1 MQGERSGPAPDGLA
15 DSAAGSDSEVR
26 RLAGGGLNI
35 AAGLV
40 NQGCLFG
47 VTILLAR
54 QLGSSDVGTYAQ
66 AFAIRQLLVLVA
78 LGGMR
83 SAMTRYV
90 AIHRADDDPAALRGT
105 IRFGLAFTVGTS
117 VVFGVA
123 LFAASHWLAFEAF
136 NDPAMESALRW
147 VAVGLPSACFVVA
160 TLSATQGFRTQRPF
174 AFVGNMLEPILRLVL
189 TIGVLA
195 AGFGLNGSL
204 IVLQVASIVTA
215 VAAFGVAPQAP
226 GQAPAGDAPLRGPRR
241 HALRLGQLALVG
253 GSAGAGVVR
262 HHHPRPVPGSLR
274 GRRVPGGH
282 PHRPHRRHRQP
293 SPQRLARPPRAADL
307 FRRGQLETLSRLYVA
322 SSEWLV
328 RLSLPLL
335 AFLFV
340 CTEPI
345 LRLFG
350 PEFVVGVAVTR
361 ILIIGTL
368 LDAAT
373 TQGGIVLNMSGR
385 NAMNMFDTVGALA
398 INLGLNVLLIPSLG
412 IRGASLA
419 WAVSLLMIGVLRA
432 VQVHHFVVPA
442 YPLSWRVLKSVG
454 AATLAVVVGW
464 PLLQVLPSTWGF
476 LVVGMAMGATYV
488 ACLWGLGMEDDDRLV
503 LESVVARVRPAERLR
518 VTPVTQMKAQMKA
531 RMKTLRESV
540 REAGRGLS
548 PRYRPGVEPLVIDEL
563 ISPLRYDVLVR
574 SQFFEFL
581 GANRP
586 LLDAS
591 PERFVAAVR
600 ATDYHRWY
608 RTVAVHAVGI
618 AAESDEV
625 IEEAFHR
632 RVLRS
637 VALADSVAA
646 RGFVPKPPLTIRE
659 SERARTATGKRL
671 GPRHYP
677 LDGCHRLALLRALGR
692 RHLEPGEY
700 RVTSGSSD
708 VLDNTARL
716 LPGLEIGEAD
726 YETFLASG
734 YLVGWSGAGS
744 TSSAPPSRRAAPTA
758 VTRWRR

>member
-1 MQGERSGPAPDGLA
+1 MRSG
-15 DSAAGSDSEVR
+15 DSQRAGAS
-26 RLAGGGLNI
+26 NI

-123 LFAASHWLAFEAF
+123 LFAASHWLAFDAF

-204 IVLQVASIVTA
+204 IVLQVASVVTA
-215 VAAFGVAPQAP
+215 VAAFVW
-226 GQAPAGDAPLRGPRR
+226 LRK
-241 HALRLGQLALVG
+241 LLA
-253 GSAGAGVVR
+253 R
-262 HHHPRPVPGSLR
+262 HPRVTPRYEVRVVMRYASVSWLSSVAQQGLVWSDIIILGLFLAPSEVGVYQVATRIVLIGGIASQALNASL
-274 GRRVPGGH
+274 
-282 PHRPHRRHRQP
+282 
-293 SPQRLARPPRAADL
+293 APRAADL

-368 LDAAT
+368 IDAAT

-385 NAMNMFDTVGALA
+385 NAMNMFDTVGALV

-419 WAVSLLMIGVLRA
+419 WAVSLL
-432 VQVHHFVVPA
+432 
-442 YPLSWRVLKSVG
+442 
-454 AATLAVVVGW
+454 
-464 PLLQVLPSTWGF
+464 
-476 LVVGMAMGATYV
+476 
-488 ACLWGLGMEDDDRLV
+488 DDRRAAGRPGPPLRRAG
-503 LESVVARVRPAERLR
+503 LPPVVAGAEERRRRGAGRRRRVATAPGPAVHVGLPRGRCGHGVDLPRLPVGPRHGGRRSPRARVAGRPGPSGARPGVKLR

-531 RMKTLRESV
+531 RMKSLRESV

-581 GANRP
+581 AANRP
-586 LLDAS
+586 LFDAS
-591 PERFVAAVR
+591 PEQFVAAVR
-600 ATDYHRWY
+600 ETDYHRWY
-608 RTVAVHAVGI
+608 RTVAVHAIGI
-618 AAESDEV
+618 AEESDEV
-625 IEEAFHR
+625 VEEAFHR

-646 RGFVPKPPLTIRE
+646 RGFVPKPPLTIRA
-659 SERARTATGKRL
+659 SDGAQTASGKRL

-700 RVTSGSSD
+700 RVTSG
-708 VLDNTARL
+708 VVGPARQHRPPHPRPGDRRSRVRGL
-716 LPGLEIGEAD
+716 PRLGLPGRM
-726 YETFLASG
+726 
-734 YLVGWSGAGS
+734 VGRWA
-744 TSSAPPSRRAAPTA
+744 RRAPCRHRVAPA
-758 VTRWRR
+758 RARPTRWRR

>member
-15 DSAAGSDSEVR
+15 DSGAGSDREVR
-26 RLAGGGLNI
+26 RLAAGGGLNI

-66 AFAIRQLLVLVA
+66 AFAIRQLLVLMA

-189 TIGVLA
+189 TVGVLA
-195 AGFGLNGSL
+195 AGFGLNGAL
-204 IVLQVASIVTA
+204 IVLQVASVVTA
-215 VAAFGVAPQAP
+215 VAAFVW
-226 GQAPAGDAPLRGPRR
+226 LRK
-241 HALRLGQLALVG
+241 LLA
-253 GSAGAGVVR
+253 R
-262 HHHPRPVPGSLR
+262 HPRVTPRYEVRVVMRYASVSWLSSVAQQGLVWSDIIILGLFLAPSEVGVYQVATRIVLIGGIASQALNASL
-274 GRRVPGGH
+274 
-282 PHRPHRRHRQP
+282 
-293 SPQRLARPPRAADL
+293 APRAADL

-385 NAMNMFDTVGALA
+385 NAMNMFDTVGALV
-398 INLGLNVLLIPSLG
+398 INLGLNLLLIPSLG

-419 WAVSLLMIGVLRA
+419 WAVSLLVIGVLRA

-454 AATLAVVVGW
+454 AAALAVVVGW

-476 LVVGMAMGATYV
+476 LVVGVVMGATYL

-503 LESVVARVRPAERLR
+503 LESLVARVRPA
-518 VTPVTQMKAQMKA
+518 
-531 RMKTLRESV
+531 
-540 REAGRGLS
+540 RG
-548 PRYRPGVEPLVIDEL
+548 P
-563 ISPLRYDVLVR
+563 
-574 SQFFEFL
+574 
-581 GANRP
+581 A
-586 LLDAS
+586 
-591 PERFVAAVR
+591 
-600 ATDYHRWY
+600 
-608 RTVAVHAVGI
+608 
-618 AAESDEV
+618 
-625 IEEAFHR
+625 
-632 RVLRS
+632 
-637 VALADSVAA
+637 
-646 RGFVPKPPLTIRE
+646 
-659 SERARTATGKRL
+659 
-671 GPRHYP
+671 
-677 LDGCHRLALLRALGR
+677 
-692 RHLEPGEY
+692 
-700 RVTSGSSD
+700 
-708 VLDNTARL
+708 
-716 LPGLEIGEAD
+716 
-726 YETFLASG
+726 
-734 YLVGWSGAGS
+734 
-744 TSSAPPSRRAAPTA
+744 
-758 VTRWRR
+758 